1 MRAIPH
7 FRALDGVRGVAALLV
22 AVYHCW
28 VLTGY
33 VTLDDG
39 HGRSVLG
46 AGYVGVDVFFVL
58 SGFVLFVPMASHP
71 EHPVELRSY
80 ARRRA
85 ARIVP
90 AYLLA
95 LSVAIVFNPWVSLA
109 PADLPWQSWAGLR
122 SLVAHLLFLHQ
133 LLGGSTDQTGF
144 GAVGSVW
151 TLSLEASFYLL
162 LPFVARPFL
171 RRPLVGV
178 TVGLSAAAAWRAFV
192 MHVVTAGT
200 ATVGDG
206 FVWGTQL
213 PTYLGHFALGMGGA
227 VAVVHIRTCPRWRRA
242 ARSLAPVVTLT
253 SLATLLVLMDRAGR
267 RGLTGSAGPLDHYF
281 RNTAVAAASA
291 ILIVGLAVGAGRT
304 TRWATT
310 QPMTVLANASYGIY
324 LFHLPLIGLAV
335 HAGLPTDG
343 RDLSFFWLAAG
354 VVPASIAFGWA
365 SFRWLEEPAR
375 RWARVGSPAHAPTS
389 CPGTGVGAGGPE
401 TRHAVP
407 LARNESA
414 HTSSETVRESGSR
427 PEIGLPGRR
436 SPIECSREHGA
447 NIARVRTGD
456 VSAELH
462 DRHQQRQQDDD
473 QSVADDGG
481 IDVTA
486 DRACELL
493 GAKTFGASF
502 TQLGQRWDLE
512 HPVRDAG
519 LEPAQQPASQG
530 PPLDRRYQREEQGLR
545 PVAVT
550 GLAEGGCEPFVDE
563 RSGVLVQGGEE
574 QRLLVGKVGV
584 GDTPSYT
591 GVPGDVSD

>member
-253 SLATLLVLMDRAGR
+253 TANQLIYNGPSRSTGSPICQKSLADAFYFHPEHRHWHLKSVNRFSIYRANDAGSGGDWNTSSSLGSLKESFCLLDWVKMNEDQLQMFGITLEPSVYNCFFQGISRGWFDYYHHSTDGQFIDITGAPPGIYYLVLD
-267 RGLTGSAGPLDHYF
+267 
-281 RNTAVAAASA
+281 
-291 ILIVGLAVGAGRT
+291 
-304 TRWATT
+304 
-310 QPMTVLANASYGIY
+310 ANPDQ
-324 LFHLPLIGLAV
+324 LFLESNYENNRSWI
-335 HAGLPTDG
+335 
-343 RDLSFFWLAAG
+343 
-354 VVPASIAFGWA
+354 
-365 SFRWLEEPAR
+365 SFRLRYVKTNNAVVEP
-375 RWARVGSPAHAPTS
+375 
-389 CPGTGVGAGGPE
+389 
-401 TRHAVP
+401 
-407 LARNESA
+407 LFN
-414 HTSSETVRESGSR
+414 
-427 PEIGLPGRR
+427 
-436 SPIECSREHGA
+436 
-447 NIARVRTGD
+447 
-456 VSAELH
+456 
-462 DRHQQRQQDDD
+462 
-473 QSVADDGG
+473 
-481 IDVTA
+481 
-486 DRACELL
+486 
-493 GAKTFGASF
+493 SF
-502 TQLGQRWDLE
+502 TQVGE
-512 HPVRDAG
+512 G
-519 LEPAQQPASQG
+519 LEAP
-530 PPLDRRYQREEQGLR
+530 
-545 PVAVT
+545 
-550 GLAEGGCEPFVDE
+550 
-563 RSGVLVQGGEE
+563 SGTN
-574 QRLLVGKVGV
+574 R
-584 GDTPSYT
+584 
-591 GVPGDVSD
+591 